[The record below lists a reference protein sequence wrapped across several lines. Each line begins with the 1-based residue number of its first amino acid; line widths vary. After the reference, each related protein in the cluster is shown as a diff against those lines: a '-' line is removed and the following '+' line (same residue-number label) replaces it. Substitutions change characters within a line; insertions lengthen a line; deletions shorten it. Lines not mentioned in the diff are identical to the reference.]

1 MASPVNNTPEME
13 YNIADILAELAESDA
28 KATAQSQPE
37 SVSELAHTAQ
47 FANAPKSADTPE
59 TDSFSE
65 PADVAESDD
74 APDSADAPA
83 FVRQQPQAAMD
94 TGDTRQVPK
103 LPSRPVQPKAAPIE
117 PESAPEAEPA
127 HRGKKKKRSGLMVAL
142 RILVVVWVF
151 EMLYFVVAVS
161 DIPFI
166 KKWRSIYIQTAMET
180 MSHHWLADY
189 FFPKTVVDPIRKGMS
204 SVQNK
209 QTGISSNM
217 DDSNAPTTD
226 TSNRTEQPE
235 KLTDEESFYELF
247 WEIDR
252 VTMDD
257 YIKKNADVLE
267 NGWNNIYINEA
278 GLDDSG
284 TSIYTKFGEQVL
296 AIDAKNQIL
305 LIRVEGGGYR
315 GVLAVAKDAS
325 QLSLCPSANIGYAG
339 QYVGDIAAN
348 NNGILGMN
356 GSGFIDPNGQ
366 GNGGEI
372 AGYGMCDG
380 VEYGTHYA
388 WGYKRIELHENNKF
402 YITDAQNATTEGT
415 TDAVEFT
422 PALIVDGTTL
432 VDETDFWNGINP
444 RACIGQSKD
453 GEILMLVIEGRSVLN
468 GIVGTGVVECARIL
482 ALHNAEQAINLD
494 GGSSAIMWFDG
505 EYVNKC
511 SNGYLAGRPLPNAWI
526 YTERAS

>member
-1 MASPVNNTPEME
+1 MAAPVSNTPEME
-13 YNIADILAELAESDA
+13 YNIADILAELAENDA
-28 KATAQSQPE
+28 KTAAQSQPE
-37 SVSELAHTAQ
+37 PIPEATRRNDV
-47 FANAPKSADTPE
+47 PKD
-59 TDSFSE
+59 E
-65 PADVAESDD
+65 PVEVAEDEND
-74 APDSADAPA
+74 IPA
-83 FVRQQPQAAMD
+83 VVKQQPQAARESAAD
-94 TGDTRQVPK
+94 APRPAPK
-103 LPSRPVQPKAAPIE
+103 QARPKAAPVEPANLSE
-117 PESAPEAEPA
+117 PEPTR
-127 HRGKKKKRSGLMVAL
+127 RGKKKKRSGLMVTL
-142 RILVVVWVF
+142 RILVVVWAF
-151 EMLYFVVAVS
+151 EMLYFIVAVS

-166 KKWRSIYIQTAMET
+166 KKWRTIYIQTAMET

-189 FFPKTVVDPIRKGMS
+189 FFPKTIVDPIRKGMS
-204 SVQNK
+204 AVQNK
-209 QTGISSNM
+209 QTGITSNI
-217 DDSNAPTTD
+217 DDDKPTTA
-226 TSNRTEQPE
+226 TSNPQEPPKE
-235 KLTDEESFYELF
+235 LTDEEAFYKLF
-247 WEIDR
+247 WEIDQ

-257 YIKKNADVLE
+257 YIKKHADVLE
-267 NGWNNIYINEA
+267 NGWDNIYINEA

-296 AIDAKNQIL
+296 AVDAKNQIL

-315 GVLAVAKDAS
+315 GVLAVAKDAER
-325 QLSLCPSANIGYAG
+325 LTLCPSANIGYAG

-356 GSGFIDPNGQ
+356 GSGFIDPNGN
-366 GNGGEI
+366 GDGGEI
-372 AGYGMCDG
+372 AGYAMCDG
-380 VEYGTHYA
+380 TEYGTHYA

-402 YITDAQNATTEGT
+402 YITDAQDATNAGT

-494 GGSSAIMWFDG
+494 GGSSAIMWYDG

-526 YTERAS
+526 YTESES